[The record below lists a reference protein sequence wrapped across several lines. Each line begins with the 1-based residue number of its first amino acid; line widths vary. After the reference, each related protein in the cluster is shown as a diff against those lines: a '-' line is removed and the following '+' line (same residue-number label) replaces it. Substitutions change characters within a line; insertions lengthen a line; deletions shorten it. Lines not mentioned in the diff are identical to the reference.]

1 MVHGSNQFHIGSRN
15 FQNRFILLVPALCGW
30 KAAFVRLLVPFSVVY
45 KAVGSYWIY
54 GVVGTLEDC

>member
-1 MVHGSNQFHIGSRN
+1 MRLGY
-15 FQNRFILLVPALCGW
+15 ALCGW

-45 KAVGSYWIY
+45 KAVGAYWIY